1 MKKVKVG
8 KNHSIGFLPYKEEDN
23 FLFCSGAQLHHFD
36 ENNED
41 CDESFID
48 ITTTEQI
55 DELID
60 ALIEIKESFPN
71 KEKGGK
77 A

>member
-8 KNHSIGFLPYKEEDN
+8 KNHSIGFLPYKKEDN

-41 CDESFID
+41 WMNPL
-48 ITTTEQI
+48 
-55 DELID
+55 LI
-60 ALIEIKESFPN
+60 
-71 KEKGGK
+71 
-77 A
+77 